1 VTQSGHWQLR
11 LFEDPVSVSYQSQLP
26 SNHAKTY
33 TEDDE
38 VRKLSLSDWGSVAE
52 IVATVAVVISLI
64 FVVISLERNTAV
76 MQASNDNFI
85 YELQYG
91 RVRDIVSSPGMASIY
106 VKHRN
111 GEDLSAEEKE
121 RFYWDKMQELSTW
134 ELAFNRHRDGLFST
148 KLWEGWNEYFIVS
161 FKPQF
166 SADAWAKVRDFYAE
180 DFQSHVDAVYAE
192 Q

>member
-1 VTQSGHWQLR
+1 M
-11 LFEDPVSVSYQSQLP
+11 
-26 SNHAKTY
+26 
-33 TEDDE
+33 
-38 VRKLSLSDWGSVAE
+38 RKLNLSDWASLAE

-85 YELQYG
+85 YELQYA
-91 RVRDIVSSPGMASIY
+91 RSRDIVSSPGMASIY

-111 GEDLSAEEKE
+111 GEELSAEEQE

-148 KLWEGWNEYFIVS
+148 QQWVGWNQYFEVA
-161 FKPQF
+161 FTPRF
-166 SADAWAKVRDFYAE
+166 SVDEWAEVRDFYQE
-180 DFQSHVDAVYAE
+180 DFQTHVDAVYAE
-192 Q
+192 K

>member
-1 VTQSGHWQLR
+1 MGLKGR
-11 LFEDPVSVSYQSQLP
+11 LWPHKADIGSFGFFEDPVSVTYQSQLL

-33 TEDDE
+33 SEDDE

-121 RFYWDKMQELSTW
+121 RFYWADLQVKWYNSLIHK
-134 ELAFNRHRDGLFST
+134 LAAIKPIKNKCVSN
-148 KLWEGWNEYFIVS
+148 KLN
-161 FKPQF
+161 
-166 SADAWAKVRDFYAE
+166 
-180 DFQSHVDAVYAE
+180 
-192 Q
+192 